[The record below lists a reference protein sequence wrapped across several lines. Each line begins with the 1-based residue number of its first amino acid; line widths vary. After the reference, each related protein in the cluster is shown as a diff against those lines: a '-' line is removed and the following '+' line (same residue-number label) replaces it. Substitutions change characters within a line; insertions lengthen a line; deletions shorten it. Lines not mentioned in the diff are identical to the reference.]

1 MTNINKHRVRYAV
14 MGLGNIAQ
22 VAVLPAFA
30 HAHENSELVALISS
44 DTQKLS
50 ALAERYDVKITGSYE
65 DLDRIL
71 ASGAVDALY
80 VATPNTEHR
89 RALERAA
96 RAGVHVLCEKPL
108 AATVADCRSMLQTA
122 SDAKIK
128 LMTAYRLHF
137 EQANLRA
144 VERLRRG
151 EIGEPRI
158 FSSVF
163 SHQVREG
170 DIRTRAEL
178 GGGALLDM
186 GIYCI
191 NAARYLF
198 QDEPIE
204 VTAFRIQGSDPR
216 FAHTDEMTSVVLRF
230 PGDRIAQFTASQ
242 GAASVSEFRVVGTLG
257 DLQLDAAY
265 GYHEASE
272 ELLTIDGKTKTTT
285 TPPHDQFAPELLHFS
300 KCILEDLEP
309 EPSGEEGLADVQ
321 IAESIVQSAALGR
334 KLTLNPIQRD
344 QRPNEQL
351 EMRKP
356 PVHRVETVNAPAPRK
371 Q

>member
-1 MTNINKHRVRYAV
+1 MTNRKVRYAV
-14 MGLGNIAQ
+14 LGLGNIAQ

-30 HAHENSELVALISS
+30 HARENSELVALISS
-44 DTQKLS
+44 DEHKLS
-50 ALAERYDVKITGSYE
+50 ALAERYDVKLTGSYA

-71 ASGAVDALY
+71 ASGAIDALY
-80 VATPNTEHR
+80 IATPNTEHR

-96 RAGVHVLCEKPL
+96 QAGVHVLCEKPL
-108 AATVADCRSMLQTA
+108 AATVADCRSMIAT
-122 SDAKIK
+122 SNEAKIK

-151 EIGEPRI
+151 ELGELRI
-158 FSSVF
+158 FSSLF
-163 SHQVREG
+163 SHRVREG
-170 DIRTRAEL
+170 NIRTRADL
-178 GGGALLDM
+178 GGGALFDL
-186 GIYCI
+186 GVYCV

-204 VTAFRIQGSDPR
+204 VTAFRVQGEQ
-216 FAHTDEMTSVVLRF
+216 AGADEMTSAILGF
-230 PGDRIAQFTASQ
+230 PADRVAQFTVSQ
-242 GAASVSEFRVVGTLG
+242 GAAAVSEFRIVGTKG

-265 GYHEASE
+265 GYQEASE

-300 KCILEDLEP
+300 RCILEDLEP

-321 IAESIVQSAALGR
+321 ILEAVVQSAALGR
-334 KLTLNPIQRD
+334 KLPLSPIQRA
-344 QRPNEQL
+344 QRPNAEL

-356 PVHRVETVNAPAPRK
+356 AIRPIEPLNAPSPSK
-371 Q
+371 

>member
-1 MTNINKHRVRYAV
+1 MTKTNSRKVRYAV
-14 MGLGNIAQ
+14 IGLGNIAQ

-30 HAHENSELVALISS
+30 HAKENSELVALISS
-44 DTQKLS
+44 DEDKLKELS
-50 ALAERYDVKITGSYE
+50 ERYGVKINGSYE

-71 ASGAVDALY
+71 ASGDVDALY

-108 AATVADCRSMLQTA
+108 AATVADCRSMIQTA

-144 VERLRRG
+144 VERLRKG

-170 DIRTRAEL
+170 DIRTRADL
-178 GGGALLDM
+178 GGGALFDM
-186 GIYCI
+186 GIYCV

-198 QDEPIE
+198 QDEPLE
-204 VTAFRIQGSDPR
+204 VMAFRIQGHSAR
-216 FAHTDEMTSVVLRF
+216 FAETDEMTAAILRF

-242 GAASVSEFRVVGTLG
+242 GAAPVSELRVLGTSG

-265 GYHEASE
+265 DYHEESE
-272 ELLTIDGKTKTTT
+272 EKLTVDGRTKRTT
-285 TPPHDQFAPELLHFS
+285 TPQHDQFAAELLHFS

-321 IAESIVQSAALGR
+321 ILESIVQSAALGR
-334 KLTLNPIQRD
+334 KITLTPIQRD
-344 QRPNEQL
+344 QRPNAEL

-356 PVHRVETVNAPAPRK
+356 KTPKVETVNAPSPSEE
-371 Q
+371 

>member
-1 MTNINKHRVRYAV
+1 MNNSNHRKIRYAV

-30 HAHENSELVALISS
+30 HARENSELVALFSS
-44 DTQKLS
+44 DEQKLKT
-50 ALAERYDVKITGSYE
+50 LAERYDVKITGSYE
-65 DLDRIL
+65 ELDRIL
-71 ASGAVDALY
+71 AKGEIDALY

-89 RALERAA
+89 SAVERAA

-108 AATVADCRSMLQTA
+108 AVTVDDCRSMVFTA
-122 SDAKIK
+122 QEAKIK

-144 VERLRRG
+144 VERLRKG

-158 FSSVF
+158 FSSLF
-163 SHQVREG
+163 SHQVRPG
-170 DIRTRAEL
+170 DIRTRADL
-178 GGGALLDM
+178 GGGALFDM
-186 GIYCI
+186 GVYCV

-198 QDEPIE
+198 QDEPID

-216 FAHTDEMTSVVLRF
+216 FAETDEMTAAILRF

-242 GAASVSEFRVVGTLG
+242 GAASVSEFRVLGTLG
-257 DLQLDAAY
+257 DLRLEAAY
-265 GYHEASE
+265 GYHEESE
-272 ELLTIDGKTKTTT
+272 ETVTVDGKAKATT
-285 TPPHDQFAPELLHFS
+285 TPQHDQFAPELLHFS

-321 IAESIVQSAALGR
+321 ILEAIVQSAALGR
-334 KLTLNPIQRD
+334 TVTPTPIQRD
-344 QRPNEQL
+344 QRPNARL

-356 PVHRVETVNAPAPRK
+356 PVGKVEAVKAPSPSK
-371 Q
+371 E

>member
-1 MTNINKHRVRYAV
+1 MTTSNQRKVRYAV

-30 HAHENSELVALISS
+30 HAEENSELVALLSS
-44 DTQKLS
+44 DEQKLS
-50 ALAERYDVKITGSYE
+50 LLAQRYDLKITGSY
-65 DLDRIL
+65 DDADRIF
-71 ASGAVDALY
+71 ASGAIDALY

-89 RALERAA
+89 RAVERAA

-108 AATVADCRSMLQTA
+108 AATVADCRSMLRTA

-151 EIGEPRI
+151 EIGDARI

-163 SHQVREG
+163 CHQVREG

-178 GGGALLDM
+178 GGGALFDL

-198 QDEPIE
+198 QDEPVE
-204 VTAFRIQGSDPR
+204 ALAFRVPGDSARFGS
-216 FAHTDEMTSVVLRF
+216 ADELTSALLRF
-230 PGDRIAQFTASQ
+230 PGERMAHFTVSQ
-242 GAASVSEFRVVGTLG
+242 GAAPVSEFRVVGTSG

-265 GYHEASE
+265 GYHERSE
-272 ELLTIDGKTKTTT
+272 ETLTVDGKTTT
-285 TPPHDQFAPELLHFS
+285 TTTPRHDQFAPELVHFS
-300 KCILEDLEP
+300 RCILEDLEP

-321 IAESIVQSAALGR
+321 IMESIVQSAALGR
-334 KLTLNPIQRD
+334 KLTLTPIQRD
-344 QRPNEQL
+344 QRPSSQL

-356 PVHRVETVNAPAPRK
+356 PVPKVETVKAPPPHK
-371 Q
+371 